1 MDDRTRLNGQA
12 VAGERLDDWRYVR
25 GALYARF
32 STGNFVAG
40 LDFASAVTWAA
51 EAADHHPD
59 LDLRYPHVDLKL
71 LSHDVGCVTRRDVRL
86 ARTISSIAA
95 DRGLLSDPTAL
106 SVLEVGLDTP
116 DAAAIK
122 PFWAAVLGLDPDLGG
137 DDEMIDPDSV
147 IPTLWFQKT
156 EPHEEPRQRFH
167 LDLSVTPELVE
178 PRISAA
184 LAAGGTLVSDASAPR
199 YWILADPQGNKICL
213 CTWQGRP

>member
-12 VAGERLDDWRYVR
+12 VAGEHLDDWRYVR

-32 STGNFVAG
+32 STRSFVAG
-40 LDFASAVTWAA
+40 LDFASAVTEAA

-86 ARTISSIAA
+86 ARAISSIAA
-95 DRGLLSDPTAL
+95 DRGLPSDPTAL

-137 DDEMIDPDSV
+137 DDEIIDPDSI
-147 IPTLWFQKT
+147 IPTLWFQNT
-156 EPHEEPRQRFH
+156 EPHDEPRQRFH